1 MIPLMVQKDYK
12 PKGWLGM
19 ILGTRM
25 WTTDP
30 KPKELSSYVLLM

>member
-25 WTTDP
+25 WCVPLT
-30 KPKELSSYVLLM
+30 LL